1 MKNSLWMLRKT
12 AVWVDEE
19 LLVRLLNPKENGGF
33 VEGKD
38 Y

>member
-1 MKNSLWMLRKT
+1 MKNSLWILRKT
-12 AVWVDEE
+12 AVWVDE
-19 LLVRLLNPKENGGF
+19 LLVRLLNHKENGGF